1 MGKAKMFGG
10 AGVIVGAAIIAAL
23 YVLKDN
29 FLSWVWTQYLP
40 VLGLTIALIAI
51 IIGLLL
57 LVYG

>member
-1 MGKAKMFGG
+1 MFGG
-10 AGVIVGAAIIAAL
+10 AGVVVGAAIIAAL

-29 FLSWVWTQYLP
+29 FLTWIWTQYLP